1 MSGGFTPGKIRR
13 FEEEGLPIDGYG
25 VGSSLLGHGDPRDGV
40 VTSFDFTADVVELE
54 DEPEAKVG
62 RWRWENPRLVR
73 VDWARLAE
81 PDANAGSPE
90 ERT

>member
-1 MSGGFTPGKIRR
+1 M
-13 FEEEGLPIDGYG
+13 
-25 VGSSLLGHGDPRDGV
+25 
-40 VTSFDFTADVVELE
+40 TSFDFTADVVELE